1 MAFSSMHIGS
11 GPGVSGL
18 YAMHVKPLLPLRKVR
33 ILPSAPMAT
42 MVACCATLRGAADIA
57 LAIICS
63 SLMGALPS
71 GAFLSAAGC
80 AAGGDFVS
88 AADTLRAKAVA
99 AIVILTNRLNISWLR
114 MILPLGFRCSGFC
127 VWLSAKI
134 GRENV
139 CIPVTDVFRMQC
151 YDY

>member
-1 MAFSSMHIGS
+1 MHIGS

-18 YAMHVKPLLPLRKVR
+18 SAMHVKPLLPLRKVR

-57 LAIICS
+57 LAIIRS

-88 AADTLRAKAVA
+88 AACTLRAKAVA
-99 AIVILTNRLNISWLR
+99 AIVILTNRVKISWLR
-114 MILPLGFRCSGFC
+114 MVLPLDSMWWLFQLERTLQGSRARHSFPPCSTARTAG
-127 VWLSAKI
+127 VPGAL
-134 GRENV
+134 
-139 CIPVTDVFRMQC
+139 DL
-151 YDY
+151 